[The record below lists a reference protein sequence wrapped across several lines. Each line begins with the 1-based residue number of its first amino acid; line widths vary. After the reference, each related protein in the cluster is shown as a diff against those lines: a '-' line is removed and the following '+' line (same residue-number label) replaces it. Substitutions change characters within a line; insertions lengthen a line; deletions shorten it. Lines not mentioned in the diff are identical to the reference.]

1 MHTKPLSTNFAIKHF
16 ATELDLGLPTTSLL
30 GLLLWFV
37 LQKTSKENKTIAQVL
52 KLTKDGVSKVLFTS
66 PLIPSITTL

>member
-1 MHTKPLSTNFAIKHF
+1 VHTKPLSANFAIKHST
-16 ATELDLGLPTTSLL
+16 TELDLGLPTTSLL

-52 KLTKDGVSKVLFTS
+52 KLAKDGVSKVLFTF
-66 PLIPSITTL
+66 PLVPSLTTL